1 MCVYIYIS
9 IVIKVS
15 ILNMFSLLNVNKA
28 VKEREEREGR
38 GETERERKGDH
49 GIGARRTLPPE
60 SRGLNLARSKNSTRK
75 PFPSQSVSKFQVQAF
90 INLCLFYFH

>member
-1 MCVYIYIS
+1 MKKYIS

-38 GETERERKGDH
+38 GETERERKG
-49 GIGARRTLPPE
+49 E
-60 SRGLNLARSKNSTRK
+60 RGRK
-75 PFPSQSVSKFQVQAF
+75 KKEQMKIQNIPSALHWVD
-90 INLCLFYFH
+90 IL